1 MKSLELAKKRL
12 AFKELMAQNKLNKV
26 KLAKIEGGS
35 TVGVTEKTKNQ
46 IDKSIVPIFP
56 KAEEVID
63 AVVD

>member
-12 AFKELMAQNKLNKV
+12 TFKELMAQNKLNKV